1 MNYQARFFLFGTFI
15 IYSCLF
21 TTSGRAQV
29 TGEDILQGMGISETE
44 IESLESGGVLA
55 YSDKFYENSPRE
67 LAADA
72 IILVNN
78 DLSAVHAALKGATTL
93 IPAKRMVDHGEIVTA
108 TDFSGLKYDD
118 EDFDE
123 VQRLFAAQPGKEFN
137 FSAAEFTTLQGLLR
151 PHRKANRENKIA
163 VASDA
168 IREIMIGRYNQYR
181 AAGLNGISEY
191 KRSRRK
197 QIDVGRELLLTT
209 ETFEPFANDF
219 PDFFHV
225 MKNFPDGTDC
235 CENYFRWLKVEIR
248 DRPIFALSHTIIQET
263 DDFVLYTERH
273 YFVNNTLNS
282 IQITLGW
289 VPYGEGTYMGI
300 AMSASADILDSMMG
314 RMLRPLGRNKAKD
327 LVIDV
332 MQEIRDDLT
341 KDVGEE
347 DESM

>member
-1 MNYQARFFLFGTFI
+1 MNYQVRRFPYGTLLIFG
-15 IYSCLF
+15 CLVAA
-21 TTSGRAQV
+21 SGRAQV
-29 TGEDILQGMGISETE
+29 TGEEILQGMGISQGEVDR
-44 IESLESGGVLA
+44 LESGGVLA
-55 YSDKFYENSPRE
+55 YSDKFYENSSRE

-72 IILVNN
+72 IVLVNN
-78 DLSAVHAALKGATTL
+78 DLNAVHEALKGATTL
-93 IPAKRMVDHGEIVTA
+93 IPAKRMVDHGEIETPA
-108 TDFSGLKYDD
+108 DFSGLKYDD

-123 VQRLFAAQPGKEFN
+123 VQRLFSAKPGKDFN
-137 FSAAEFTTLQGLLR
+137 FSAAEFTTLQGLLG
-151 PHRKANRENKIA
+151 PHRNANREKRIV

-168 IREIMIGRYNQYR
+168 IREVLIGRYNQYR
-181 AAGLNGISEY
+181 AGGLDGISKY

-209 ETFEPFANDF
+209 ETFRPFANDF

-225 MKNFPDGTDC
+225 MENFPDGADC
-235 CENYFRWLKVEIR
+235 CEHYFRWLKVDIR
-248 DRPIFALSHTIIQET
+248 DRPTFALSHTMIQET
-263 DDFVLYTERH
+263 EDFVLYTERH

-332 MQEIRDDLT
+332 MQEIRDELNNDAG
-341 KDVGEE
+341 DEE
-347 DESM
+347 ESM